1 MLSSW
6 LWRFLLTPPLN
17 SCLWRFLTLLS
28 RLLAIGRAARL
39 PAHGREKKA
48 ADVIADIVLVVV
60 IGTRIIVLSVRRPFC
75 VLFVFL
81 FAVLLRVSWRLA
93 YFLQWSRFVSSWSCF
108 ALPGSV

>member
-1 MLSSW
+1 MASSGAC
-6 LWRFLLTPPLN
+6 LLLPLN

-60 IGTRIIVLSVRRPFC
+60 IGTRIIVLAVRRPFCC

-93 YFLQWSRFVSSWSCF
+93 YFWQWSRFVSSWSWF